1 MIEILMEKILCIM
14 HRFKKNFHTVKI
26 MASVENGCSQISV
39 LGHAEFGTSKICGN

>member
-1 MIEILMEKILCIM
+1 MIEILTEKNKCIM
-14 HRFKKNFHTVKI
+14 HHFNKNFHTAKI